1 MVGQAFRRG
10 SSRVLPLFVLLSLAV
25 GTAGL
30 KARPT
35 VGELA
40 GTIRLVAR
48 PTAGTE
54 PQMRVLQFAAAA
66 AQTPAQPASPALAAA
81 VAPAQAPAP
90 AASPAPPLPMARQIA
105 VREGWLARRY
115 QLLLPMMRS
124 HKIGMWIVVTEEF
137 HDDPLAWL
145 VAPPRPYVGRR
156 DLFVF
161 ADAGDT
167 GLARVAI
174 TGYSEENV
182 QRFFDSPSE
191 PAAADKALADLVA
204 KFKPTSIALAA
215 TGSRGVI
222 RSLTHD
228 GYLFIVE
235 ATGPDAAK
243 RIVPAEPLIE
253 ELLDTRIPEEMP
265 HYTLLVEWTEHL
277 ARRALSSEV
286 ITPGVT
292 TVGDVRRWLYT
303 QSHAAGFVPWFQPDL
318 RVQRKGMAGATSRGF
333 LAVAKEALV
342 IEPGDVVHLDF
353 GLNYM
358 GLASDWQKMAYVLGE
373 GETDVPDGLKRA
385 MANTNALQDA
395 LVRLSRPGKPAGDVH
410 TETMAEMQAKGITAQ
425 IYSHPLG
432 NQGHALGASIDMRSA
447 RREPAAP
454 PKPLRRGSYLAM
466 ELNTQTPVPE
476 WNGQPVTVMAEDPVY
491 LADDGWKCFR
501 PRQEAF
507 YVIRP
512 VHGGAARPRY
522 PEGLYAEL
530 RTNKGLIVLQLEF
543 ERAPMTVASFVGLA
557 EGTIE
562 NRALPAGAPFFDG
575 TVFHRVVPGHVIQ
588 AGMPLAGVTGPG
600 YTFPNE
606 IVPALSHGKTG
617 MLGMANAGP
626 HTNTCQFYVTLGDRS
641 YLDGNYTLFG
651 EVFSGIDVVNAIV
664 QGDWVDHVRIVRVGD
679 RARAFKSDTA
689 TFRALVSAAEARV
702 KAADDKKARD
712 EAAIIKKNWPR
723 AKQSAKGALVIVTRR
738 GSGAPAAPG
747 QTMTVRYLGR
757 FLDGRPIASSSDEG
771 RPIPGKVAQTFEYV
785 AGKTRVTPGLDE
797 ALMEM
802 RKGERRTVIVQG
814 QLGYGRSGF
823 TAREKPGEKRFVI
836 APNTTLV
843 YDVEVLDIR
852 R

>member
-40 GTIRLVAR
+40 GTAGLKAR

-90 AASPAPPLPMARQIA
+90 PLPMARQIA

-115 QLLLPMMRS
+115 QQLLPMMRA
-124 HKIGMWIVVTEEF
+124 HKIGMWIVVNEEF
-137 HDDPLAWL
+137 HDDPLTWL
-145 VAPPRPYVGRR
+145 IAPPRPYVGRR
-156 DLFVF
+156 DIFVF
-161 ADAGDT
+161 ADAGEA

-174 TGYSEENV
+174 TGYSEEHV
-182 QRFFDSPSE
+182 QRFFESPSE
-191 PAAADKALADLVA
+191 PAAADKALAALVE
-204 KFKPTSIALAA
+204 KHKPASIGLSTS
-215 TGSRGVI
+215 GGRGVT

-228 GYLFIVE
+228 AYQFIVG
-235 ATGPDAAK
+235 TIGPDAAK

-253 ELLDTRIPEEMP
+253 ELLDTRIPDEMP
-265 HYTLLVEWTEHL
+265 QYTLLVEWTDHL
-277 ARRALSSEV
+277 ARRALSNEV

-303 QSHAAGFVPWFQPDL
+303 RSHAAGFVPWFQPDL
-318 RVQRKGMAGATSRGF
+318 RVQRKGTAGETSRGF
-333 LAVAKEALV
+333 LAVAREAVV

-353 GLNYM
+353 GLTYM
-358 GLASDWQKMAYVLGE
+358 GLASDWQKMAYVLADGE
-373 GETDVPDGLKRA
+373 SDVPAGLKRA
-385 MANTNALQDA
+385 MANTNALQDG

-447 RREPAAP
+447 RREPTTP
-454 PKPLRRGSYLAM
+454 PRPLRRGSYLAM
-466 ELNTQTPVPE
+466 ELNTRTPVPE
-476 WNGQPVTVMAEDPVY
+476 WGGQPVTVMAEDPVY
-491 LADDGWKCFR
+491 LADDGWKFFT

-512 VHGGAARPRY
+512 GQGAGRPRY
-522 PEGLYAEL
+522 PDGLYAEL
-530 RTNKGLIVLQLEF
+530 RTNKGLIVLGLEF

-562 NRALPAGAPFFDG
+562 NRALPPGAPFFDG
-575 TVFHRVVPGHVIQ
+575 TVFHRVVSGHVIQ
-588 AGMPLAGVTGPG
+588 AGMPVAGVTAPG
-600 YTFPNE
+600 YSFPNE
-606 IVPALSHGKTG
+606 IVPALSHGKAG
-617 MLGMANAGP
+617 MLGMANGGP

-651 EVFSGIDVVNAIV
+651 QVVSGMDIVNAIV
-664 QGDWVDHVRIVRVGD
+664 QGDWVDHVRIVRVGE

-689 TFRALVSAAEARV
+689 TFRALVTTAEAGV
-702 KAADDKKARD
+702 KAADEKKSRD

-723 AKQSAKGALVIVTRR
+723 AKPSAKGALVIVRR
-738 GSGAPAAPG
+738 QGSGAPAAPG
-747 QTMTVRYLGR
+747 QTMTVRYTGR
-757 FLDGRPIASSSDEG
+757 FLDGRAFASSAEEG
-771 RPIPGKVAQTFEYV
+771 RPIAGQVAQTFEYV
-785 AGKTRVTPGLDE
+785 AGKTRITPGLDE
-797 ALMEM
+797 ALLEV
-802 RKGERRTVIVQG
+802 RKGERRTIIVQG
-814 QLGYGRSGF
+814 PLGYGRSGF
-823 TAREKPGEKRFVI
+823 TAREKRGEKRFAI
-836 APNTTLV
+836 SPNTTLV
-843 YDVEVLDIR
+843 YEVEVLDIK
-852 R
+852 